1 MTARV
6 YPPEGTDPTPG
17 EWEHSHRNG
26 VMYVRPLGRLGEP
39 AGPWMSIQQWRGPA
53 PECNC
58 GAGPKDYCGVRAEV
72 VAADASVGT
81 GPGGKKDDAGKVRF
95 ALLPWSVLRGVAQVL
110 THGAVKYEVHSWQKV
125 PNPIERYRSGHE
137 RHWDAGVHEGQALD
151 ADSGLP
157 HAWHMVCNS
166 MFLAWFMVFRPEVV
180 KEYAARYTE

>member
-1 MTARV
+1 MIARV
-6 YPPEGTDPTPG
+6 YPPEGVEPTPG
-17 EWEHSHRNG
+17 EWQHG
-26 VMYVRPLGRLGEP
+26 PAGVRPLGQGGAP
-39 AGPWMSIQQWRGPA
+39 IGPWGTKGQWRQGGSDIA
-53 PECNC
+53 PV
-58 GAGPKDYCGVRAEV
+58 DV
-72 VAADASVGT
+72 SVGI

-95 ALLPWSVLRGVAQVL
+95 ALLPWAVLRGVAQVL